1 MDKHTHPNSS
11 AKNYLFQSTHKPIPP
26 DLAAFEKCGIFSV
39 TGIVHCLQTGA
50 QTEVKKGFPVRFDHF
65 SSTLGDALLQNKSEV
80 VLNTNNEC
88 LALLWYT
95 ACVSPQFGTTA
106 SLEVKVNGDIVAG
119 GSASAQSSYQIGVE
133 MALSALTVVR
143 LHNKPGQVIE
153 LINCDNTADIAH
165 SSLVLVLIDA
175 APPMKDRV

>member
-1 MDKHTHPNSS
+1 MDKHTHSDPS
-11 AKNYLFQSTHKPIPP
+11 AKNYLFEGTHKPVPP
-26 DLAAFEKCGIFSV
+26 DLAAYAKCGIFSV

-80 VLNTNNEC
+80 VLNTHNDC

-95 ACVSPQFGTTA
+95 ACISPQFGTTA
-106 SLEVKVNGDIVAG
+106 FLEVKLNGDIVAG
-119 GSASAQSSYQIGVE
+119 GSASAQSAYQIGVE
-133 MALSALTVVR
+133 MTLSALTVVR
-143 LHNKPGQVIE
+143 LHNKPRQVIE

-165 SSLVLVLIDA
+165 SSLVLVLLDA
-175 APPMKDRV
+175 AGPMKDSD